1 MADQAEA
8 RKRAKYAELATTH
21 HFIPLAVET
30 SGIFRSEAQLF
41 FRKLGRHIK
50 DESGEPQAHQYLL
63 QRISVAVQQGNGV
76 AVLGTS
82 SPDNFD
88 LIYFQ

>member
-21 HFIPLAVET
+21 HFIPLAVES
-30 SGIFRSEAQLF
+30 SGVFGLEARMF
-41 FRKLGRHIK
+41 FQELGRCIK

-63 QRISVAVQQGNGV
+63 QRISVAVQQGNAA

-88 LIYFQ
+88 LINFQ